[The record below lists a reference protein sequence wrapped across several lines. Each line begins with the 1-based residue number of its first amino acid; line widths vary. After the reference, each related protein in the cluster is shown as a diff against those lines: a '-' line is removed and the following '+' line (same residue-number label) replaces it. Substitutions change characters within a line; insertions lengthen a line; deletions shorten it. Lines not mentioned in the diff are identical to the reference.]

1 MDKGGVCQRGT
12 PAGVIQ
18 TWREATHLLPWP
30 WLQSSSSLKVRVFV
44 RVCCSVRLENEQE
57 RSRLLLGGEWQMEG
71 AARSDDGVG
80 VCDRTPRRSA
90 SLKIRATEVLVRR
103 GHDCKRGQGGGGS
116 TGRYEGGESE
126 KVKEVRQERSDFAEM
141 LETQT
146 VWKAVGFQKR
156 SRVGYSMQK
165 FARPVGIQWRSGG
178 IQADLSERAV
188 GRLKSQPRPVA
199 LRSIFFLARNML
211 WRRVEGRIGGQQVD
225 KLVLGRL

>member
-1 MDKGGVCQRGT
+1 MCVSGT
-12 PAGVIQ
+12 SK
-18 TWREATHLLPWP
+18 R
-30 WLQSSSSLKVRVFV
+30 
-44 RVCCSVRLENEQE
+44 
-57 RSRLLLGGEWQMEG
+57 
-71 AARSDDGVG
+71 GVG
-80 VCDRTPRRSA
+80 GCWGVSGRWKELRGRTTASESATEPPRRSA
-90 SLKIRATEVLVRR
+90 GLKKNEQRKSLCEEFMIASGDREETAV
-103 GHDCKRGQGGGGS
+103 QGD
-116 TGRYEGGESE
+116 TKEE
-126 KVKEVRQERSDFAEM
+126 KVKEARQERSDFAEM

-178 IQADLSERAV
+178 IQADLNERVV

-225 KLVLGRL
+225 KLVLGRP